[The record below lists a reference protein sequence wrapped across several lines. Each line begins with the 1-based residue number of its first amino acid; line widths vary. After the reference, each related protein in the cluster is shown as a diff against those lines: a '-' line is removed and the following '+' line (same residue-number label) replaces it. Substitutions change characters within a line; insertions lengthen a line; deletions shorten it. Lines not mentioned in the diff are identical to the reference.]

1 MKSEAT
7 KSRLEELMAKKRM
20 LKMQV
25 KEEEKEPEEEV
36 IVKFDFVATGSRDK
50 NIIIWNAQRGQ
61 EIMKLEGHD

>member
-1 MKSEAT
+1 VKSEAT

-25 KEEEKEPEEEV
+25 AKEEEKEPEEEI

-50 NIIIWNAQRGQ
+50 NIIIWNA
-61 EIMKLEGHD
+61 